1 MFSAKVLADS
11 VTEMGARLTTFE
23 LTFPRVILAEWNTHR
38 MISRNAA
45 SSRAIPTEKL
55 IQRVIDDPF
64 IPEFR
69 ENQKGMQA
77 GESLEEEDAEV
88 AKLKWLDA
96 RDYAVQQAKSFHKL
110 NIHKQYVNR
119 LLEPWMWCTVI
130 ASATEW
136 ANLFALRC
144 NPQAEP
150 SFQKIAG
157 MALAEYRKS
166 EPVLLVDDDWHL
178 PLVDRAEICEAID
191 FRKVSVGRC
200 ARVSY
205 LTHDG
210 KRDLYADIELHDRLA
225 SSGHWSPFE
234 HVARPAM
241 RTEKSGNFIGWHQY
255 RKDFMETENLGWGS
269 VPGGLYM
276 PSQAEGTWIMALDS
290 AGDAHPLYV
299 EPRVIVSPFRLEGN

>member
-1 MFSAKVLADS
+1 MFSAKILADS
-11 VTEMGARLTTFE
+11 ISEDGARLTTFE

-55 IQRVIDDPF
+55 IQRILDDPF
-64 IPEFR
+64 IPEFCA
-69 ENQKGMQA
+69 NQKGMQA
-77 GESLEEEDAEV
+77 GDAIEEDDAQL
-88 AKLKWLDA
+88 ARLKWLDA
-96 RDYAVQQAKSFHKL
+96 RDFAIGVAKSFHAL

-150 SFQKIAG
+150 SFQRVAG
-157 MALAEYRKS
+157 LALDAYRAS
-166 EPVLLVDDDWHL
+166 TPCLVPAGQWHL
-178 PLVDRAEICEAID
+178 PLFYKEDWLAITEPNSPTLRSEISPNDIAK
-191 FRKVSVGRC
+191 KVSVGRC

-210 KRDLYADIELHDRLA
+210 KRDFEADIELHDRLA
-225 SSGHWSPFE
+225 LSGHWSPFE
-234 HVARPAM
+234 HVATPFNSRHDQ
-241 RTEKSGNFIGWHQY
+241 SGNFVGWDQY
-255 RKDFMETENLGWGS
+255 RKGFAAENLDRNA
-269 VPGGLYM
+269 VPGC
-276 PSQAEGTWIMALDS
+276 
-290 AGDAHPLYV
+290 V
-299 EPRVIVSPFRLEGN
+299 K

>member
-1 MFSAKVLADS
+1 MFSAKILADS
-11 VTEMGARLTTFE
+11 ISERGARLTTFE
-23 LTFPRVILAEWNTHR
+23 LTFPRVILAEFNTHR

-55 IQRVIDDPF
+55 IQRVKDDPF

-69 ENQKGMQA
+69 LNQKGMQA
-77 GESLEEEDAEV
+77 GGSLEEVGAQNALE
-88 AKLKWLDA
+88 LWLHA
-96 RDYAVQQAKSFHKL
+96 RDRAITHATAFHAL
-110 NIHKQYVNR
+110 DIHKQYVNR

-157 MALAEYRKS
+157 MALQALRAS
-166 EPVLLVDDDWHL
+166 EPDVLGAGDWHL
-178 PLVDRAEICEAID
+178 PLVDEEDYKFSIDAHLPTRPLEAVE
-191 FRKVSVGRC
+191 FLRKVSVGRC

-210 KRDLYADIELHDRLA
+210 KRDHSADVELHDRLA
-225 SSGHWSPFE
+225 ASGHWSPFE
-234 HVARPAM
+234 HVAAPLAPGDHGFPQDGF
-241 RTEKSGNFIGWHQY
+241 SGNFRGWKQY
-255 RKDFMETENLGWGS
+255 RKAFEFENLDWTY
-269 VPGGLYM
+269 VP
-276 PSQAEGTWIMALDS
+276 AEVS
-290 AGDAHPLYV
+290 A
-299 EPRVIVSPFRLEGN
+299 